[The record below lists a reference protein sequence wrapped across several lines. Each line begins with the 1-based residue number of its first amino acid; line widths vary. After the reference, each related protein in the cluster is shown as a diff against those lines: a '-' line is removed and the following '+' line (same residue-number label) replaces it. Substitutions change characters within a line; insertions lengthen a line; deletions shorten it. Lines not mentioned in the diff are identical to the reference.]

1 MKTQKRTLILQETHE
16 VLSVR
21 LLVYAPPRRASV
33 WCDVCEG
40 EVPLLTPEE
49 AALATG
55 VGARA
60 IYCLVEA
67 GLIHFQET
75 PDGLLLVCPN
85 KIKERG
91 HDTPPSPS
99 SVRL

>member
-1 MKTQKRTLILQETHE
+1 MKTKKRTLIVQETHE

-21 LLVYAPPRRASV
+21 RIVDAPPRRAPA
-33 WCDVCEG
+33 WCRECAG

-60 IYCLVEA
+60 VYRLVEA

-85 KIKERG
+85 KLKER
-91 HDTPPSPS
+91 SPD
-99 SVRL
+99 V

>member
-1 MKTQKRTLILQETHE
+1 M
-16 VLSVR
+16 LSVR
-21 LLVYAPPRRASV
+21 RLVYAPRRRATA
-33 WCDVCEG
+33 WCGECAG

-60 IYCLVEA
+60 IYRLVEA
-67 GLIHFQET
+67 GLIHFRET
-75 PDGLLLVCPN
+75 ADGLLLVCPS

-99 SVRL
+99 PVQP

>member
-21 LLVYAPPRRASV
+21 RLVYAPQRRTTA
-33 WCDVCEG
+33 WCG
-40 EVPLLTPEE
+40 ECAGAVPLLTPEE
-49 AALATG
+49 ATLATG

-60 IYCLVEA
+60 VYRLVEA

-85 KIKERG
+85 KLKEQ
-91 HDTPPSPS
+91 SPD
-99 SVRL
+99 V